1 MSAQASEIA
10 AVAMALDVDP
20 ESVRGDT
27 PLASLGWSGTAAE
40 WAVVCDHLGYP
51 LAEDPAVTDD
61 PATIAELV
69 AIVHN
74 ADANARARAERKG

>member
-1 MSAQASEIA
+1 MSPEASEIT
-10 AVAMALDVDP
+10 AVAIALDVDP

-40 WAVVCDHLGYP
+40 WAVVSDHLGYP
-51 LAEDPAVTDD
+51 LTEDPAPDTV
-61 PATIAELV
+61 PATIGELV

-74 ADANARARAERKG
+74 AMSSARMRAERKG

>member
-1 MSAQASEIA
+1 MSSTADDIA
-10 AVAMALDVDP
+10 AVAIALDIDP

-40 WAVVCDHLGYP
+40 WAVVSDRLGYP
-51 LAEDPAVTDD
+51 LTEDPAPDAV
-61 PATIAELV
+61 PATIGELV

-74 ADANARARAERKG
+74 AMSSARMRAERKG

>member
-1 MSAQASEIA
+1 MSSGADDIA
-10 AVAMALDVDP
+10 AVAIALDVDP

-40 WAVVCDHLGYP
+40 WAVVSDHLGYP
-51 LAEDPAVTDD
+51 LAEDPAPGAV

-69 AIVHN
+69 AIVHT
-74 ADANARARAERKG
+74 AMVSARSQAERKG